1 MEVTLARSLA
11 QPRSSRHVR
20 EAPSW
25 RPRAWGA
32 WQAPALEDKTPLRSG
47 PARLTGG
54 TRRRARRGTDL
65 RCVVRDSVRMRSRR
79 GGENAPG
86 PQVGCPASSPGQARG
101 AAPAPPLGLWVL
113 STTGGRSCP
122 GRVPPAPGSGSA
134 LRPARCG
141 GQTWRTPPPMEGPR
155 LNENRLAGL
164 RGPACRNGKPP
175 LRWDPS
181 RKTPGPR
188 GTRPPPCT
196 PPR

>member
-1 MEVTLARSLA
+1 MEVTLAHSLA

-47 PARLTGG
+47 PAQGVALILGASSV
-54 TRRRARRGTDL
+54 TRSGCEAVVVARTHRARRWAARRPVL
-65 RCVVRDSVRMRSRR
+65 VRPE
-79 GGENAPG
+79 GLPG
-86 PQVGCPASSPGQARG
+86 V
-101 AAPAPPLGLWVL
+101 PLGLWVL

-122 GRVPPAPGSGSA
+122 GQVPPAPGSGSA
-134 LRPARCG
+134 PRPARCG

>member
-1 MEVTLARSLA
+1 MWKSRSLA
-11 QPRSSRHVR
+11 RPTAQQPARARGTKLAPAGLGRVAGPSSRGQDAAA
-20 EAPSW
+20 E
-25 RPRAWGA
+25 RP
-32 WQAPALEDKTPLRSG
+32 
-47 PARLTGG
+47 
-54 TRRRARRGTDL
+54 RARRGTDL

-134 LRPARCG
+134 PRPARCG

-155 LNENRLAGL
+155 LNENRLAGS

-175 LRWDPS
+175 LHWDPS